1 MADLIRF
8 ENVALGY
15 RRNVVLA
22 DLNFAV
28 QEGEFFGIV
37 GANGSGK
44 TTILRAMLGI
54 LRPLSGRVAFTPGK
68 ARNLFNDEPRIVH
81 VDGNGRLVRDEGE
94 GRMPFGYVPQRGFLD
109 EIFPLTAREIVLMGC
124 YGRLGP
130 WRRPGQRERD
140 LTEKSLAQVG
150 IGGLATQRF
159 RNLSGGQKQRVLIA
173 RALVAEAKVLVLDE
187 PTDGMDL
194 EGQHAI
200 LDLIVKLREQSG
212 VSLIYVTHRLNELAN
227 TAQRLMLLHEGKVR
241 IGRVEEI
248 LTAAVLREVYGVEA
262 KVEQIDGKRVIV
274 A

>member
-1 MADLIRF
+1 MVATAERVRLFRALHDALQNTMGMADLIRF
-8 ENVALGY
+8 ENVTLGY

-44 TTILRAMLGI
+44 TTLLRAMLGVMA
-54 LRPLSGRVAFTPGK
+54 PLAGRVHVSQTA
-68 ARNLFNDEPRIVH
+68 EVH
-81 VDGNGRLVRDEGE
+81 
-94 GRMPFGYVPQRGFLD
+94 FGYVPQRGFLD

-124 YGRLGP
+124 YGRLGL
-130 WRRPGQRERD
+130 WRRPGQREHEQA
-140 LTEKSLAQVG
+140 EKCLAQVG
-150 IGGLATQRF
+150 IGALATQRF

-194 EGQHAI
+194 EGQRAI
-200 LDLIVKLREQSG
+200 LDLIEDLRERSG
-212 VSLIYVTHRLNELAN
+212 VSVIYVTHRLNELAN
-227 TAQRLMLLHEGKVR
+227 AAQRLMLLHEGKVR

-248 LTAAVLREVYGVEA
+248 LTGPVLREVYGVDA
-262 KVEQIDGKRVIV
+262 KVEQLDGKRVII